1 MSDQSTILSL
11 PHILPSQAQKHV
23 THNEALRLLDVM
35 VQLAVTQRTLAA
47 PPASPALGD
56 RHIVGA
62 APTGD
67 WAAHQDEIALWNG
80 SAWEFFAP
88 LAGWRA
94 FVADENAVLVYDGS
108 AWAAPGGVAEF
119 DRLGVAMA
127 ADTVNKL
134 AVAAPA
140 ALFTNPAGSHQ
151 LAISKAAAGDTG
163 SILFQQNYVGHAEIG
178 LVGGNDLAVK
188 VSPDGASFQSALRA
202 DRTSGR
208 VTFDQPVRLEP
219 VAGDAASVGD
229 GFLWYN
235 STTGKFRARQGG
247 ASLDLI
253 STGAGTG
260 DVVGPAA
267 ASDHALAR
275 FDLVTG
281 KLLQDSAVTLSDA
294 GDLALP
300 TADWPLGAWTLA
312 RTAGANGAFSLS
324 QRGTGPLQIVASD
337 AAEIR
342 FSTNGTTRA
351 RLAATGAF
359 LPGANLG
366 TSIGELASRF
376 AEVFAE
382 RVNLGTTAAD
392 GVVLSSGVG
401 SPEGAVTGSVGSVYL
416 RRNGAGGTTLYVKE
430 SGTGTTGWTAYQAN
444 STPDPWT
451 YVKLAADS
459 VVSTTTHADVAGM
472 SFAALPDTVYE
483 IELFGVM
490 QSAATTTGI
499 GVAFKIPS
507 GTIDGMTV
515 VPNTSTSIQAAMQ
528 RADDAIAAP
537 TTAVATVAV
546 NWPIFGKYLVAVG
559 STGGAIQLRQ
569 RSEVAGS
576 NTTLMAGLRM
586 KVRQI
591 PA

>member
-35 VQLAVTQRTLAA
+35 VQLTVMQRTLAA

-56 RHIVGA
+56 RHIVGT

-67 WAAHQDEIALWNG
+67 WAAHQNEIALWNG

-88 LAGWRA
+88 LQGWRA
-94 FVADENAVLVYDGS
+94 YVADEAAVLVFDGS
-108 AWAAPGGVAEF
+108 SWTMPGGVAEF
-119 DRLGVAMA
+119 DRLGVAME
-127 ADTVNKL
+127 ADAVNKL

-151 LAISKAAAGDTG
+151 MAISKAAAGDTG
-163 SILFQQNYVGHAEIG
+163 SVLFQQSFVSHAEIG
-178 LVGGNDLAVK
+178 LVGDNDLAVK
-188 VSPDGASFQSALRA
+188 VSPDGSSFQSALRA

-208 VTFDQPVRLEP
+208 VTFDQPLRLEP

-235 STTGKFRARQGG
+235 STTGRFRARQGG
-247 ASLDLI
+247 ADVDLI
-253 STGAGTG
+253 GAA

-275 FDLVTG
+275 YDLTTG
-281 KLLQDSAVTLSDA
+281 KLLQDSVVTLSDA

-312 RTAGANGAFSLS
+312 RAAGANGAFSLS
-324 QRGTGPLQIVASD
+324 HRGTGALQLVATD

-351 RLAATGAF
+351 RLSATGAF

-366 TSIGELASRF
+366 TAIGELATRF
-376 AEVFAE
+376 SEVFAQ
-382 RVNLGTTAAD
+382 RVNLGSTAAD
-392 GVVLSSGVG
+392 GVALSTGAG
-401 SPEGAVTGSVGSVYL
+401 APEGVVTGNVGSVYL
-416 RRNGAGGTTLYVKE
+416 RGDGAGGTSLYVKE
-430 SGTGTTGWTAYQAN
+430 NGAGNTGWTAYQA
-444 STPDPWT
+444 DPWT
-451 YVKLAADS
+451 YVKLSADS
-459 VVSTTTHADVAGM
+459 VVSTIAHADVTGM
-472 SFAALPDTVYE
+472 SFTALADTVYE
-483 IELFGVM
+483 IEIFGAM

-507 GTIDGMTV
+507 GTVDGMTI
-515 VPNTSTSIQAAMQ
+515 VPNSTTSIQAAMQ

-537 TTAVATVAV
+537 TTAVATAAV

-559 STGGAIQLRQ
+559 ATGGAVQLRQ

-576 NTTLMAGLRM
+576 NATLMAGLRM
-586 KVRQI
+586 KYRQI

>member
-35 VQLAVTQRTLAA
+35 VQLTVMQRTLAA

-56 RHIVGA
+56 RHIVGT

-67 WAAHQDEIALWNG
+67 WAAHQNEIALWNG

-88 LAGWRA
+88 LLGWRA
-94 FVADENAVLVYDGS
+94 YVADEAAVLVFDGS
-108 AWAAPGGVAEF
+108 GWTMPGGLAEF

-127 ADTVNKL
+127 ADAVNKL

-151 LAISKAAAGDTG
+151 MAISKAAAGDTG
-163 SILFQQNYVGHAEIG
+163 SVLFQQNFVSHAEIG
-178 LVGGNDLAVK
+178 LVGDNDLAVK
-188 VSPDGASFQSALRA
+188 VSPDGSSFQSALRA

-208 VTFDQPVRLEP
+208 VTFDKPLRLAP

-235 STTGKFRARQGG
+235 STTGRFRARQGG
-247 ASLDLI
+247 ADVDLI
-253 STGAGTG
+253 GAA

-275 FDLVTG
+275 YDLTTG

-312 RTAGANGAFSLS
+312 RASGANGGLSLS
-324 QRGTGPLQIVASD
+324 HRGTGALQLVASD

-351 RLAATGAF
+351 RLSATGAF

-366 TSIGELASRF
+366 TSIGELATRF
-376 AEVFAE
+376 SEIFAQ
-382 RVNLGTTAAD
+382 RVNLGSTAAD
-392 GVVLSSGVG
+392 GVALSTGAG
-401 SPEGAVTGSVGSVYL
+401 SPEGVVTGNVGSVYL
-416 RRNGAGGTTLYVKE
+416 RGDGAGGTSLYVKE
-430 SGTGTTGWTAYQAN
+430 NGAGNTGWTAYQA
-444 STPDPWT
+444 DPWT
-451 YVKLAADS
+451 HLKLSADS
-459 VVSTTTHADVAGM
+459 VVSTIAHADVAGM
-472 SFAALPDTVYE
+472 SFTALADTVYE
-483 IELFGVM
+483 IEIFGAM

-507 GTIDGMTV
+507 GTVDGMTI
-515 VPNTSTSIQAAMQ
+515 VPNSTTSIQAAMQ

-559 STGGAIQLRQ
+559 ATGGAVQLRQ

-586 KVRQI
+586 KFRQI

>member
-35 VQLAVTQRTLAA
+35 VQLSVTQRTLGA

-56 RHIVGA
+56 RHIVGV

-88 LAGWRA
+88 LQGWRA
-94 FVADENAVLVYDGS
+94 YVAGEAAVLVYDGS
-108 AWAAPGGVAEF
+108 GWTMPGGMAEF
-119 DRLGVAMA
+119 DRLGVAMP
-127 ADTVNKL
+127 ADAVNKL

-151 LAISKAAAGDTG
+151 MAISKAAAGDTG
-163 SILFQQNYVGHAEIG
+163 SVLFQQNFVSHAEIG
-178 LVGGNDLAVK
+178 LVGDNDLAVK
-188 VSPDGASFQSALRA
+188 VSPDGSSFQGALRA

-208 VTFDQPVRLEP
+208 VTFDQPLRLAP
-219 VAGDAASVGD
+219 AAGDAVGVGD

-235 STTGKFRARQGG
+235 ATTGKFRARQAG
-247 ASLDLI
+247 ADVDLI
-253 STGAGTG
+253 GAGAGSG

-275 FDLVTG
+275 FDLATG
-281 KLLQDSAVTLSDA
+281 KLLQNSAVTLSDA

-300 TADWPLGAWTLA
+300 TGDWPAGAWTLA
-312 RTAGANGAFSLS
+312 RAAGANGALSLS
-324 QRGTGPLQIVASD
+324 QRGTGALQLVATD
-337 AAEIR
+337 AAEIG
-342 FSTNGTTRA
+342 FSTNGATRA
-351 RLAATGAF
+351 RLSATGAF

-366 TSIGELASRF
+366 TPIGELATRF
-376 AEVFAE
+376 SEIFAQK
-382 RVNLGTTAAD
+382 VNLGSTSAD
-392 GVVLSSGVG
+392 GVALSTGAG
-401 SPEGAVTGSVGSVYL
+401 APEGVVTGSVGSVYL
-416 RRNGAGGTTLYVKE
+416 RGDGAGGTSLYVKE
-430 SGTGTTGWTAYQAN
+430 SGAGNTGWTAFQA
-444 STPDPWT
+444 DRWT
-451 YVKLAADS
+451 YLKLAADS
-459 VVSTTTHADVAGM
+459 VVSTVAHADVAGM
-472 SFAALPDTVYE
+472 SFTALADTVYE
-483 IELFGVM
+483 IEIFGAM

-499 GVAFKIPS
+499 GVALKIPS
-507 GTIDGMTV
+507 GTVDGMTI
-515 VPNTSTSIQAAMQ
+515 VPNTTTSIQAAMQ

-537 TTAVATVAV
+537 TTAVATAAV

-559 STGGAIQLRQ
+559 ATGGAVQLRQ

-576 NTTLMAGLRM
+576 STTLMAGLRM